1 MRPSGCP
8 TKRPW
13 RTPAPCTAQRAST
26 AVDGVAMPK
35 VGSSVLLREIAAQSC
50 TDFAQRDRFRREAIA
65 LIAHED
71 LIDPAYSYRIVPLD
85 EPPRDCLHVG
95 GEVLHAMRLVPDSG
109 ELTAVAA
116 AVCTLGVPLERRT
129 TELFAE
135 RRPSLALALDTV
147 GNELLFALSRRLQD
161 RILAE
166 ARKLQL
172 SAAGEL
178 RAGDP
183 GLPLAAQ
190 AAVLGLRGGGPPDV
204 TRGARPRARRL
215 AAADTIDVTVSRS
228 QLLSPLKSTSMILG
242 IGIDLPPALWS
253 RSAACPWSSKGR
265 VAGR

>member
-1 MRPSGCP
+1 
-8 TKRPW
+8 
-13 RTPAPCTAQRAST
+13 
-26 AVDGVAMPK
+26 MPK
-35 VGSSVLLREIAAQSC
+35 VGSSVLLREITAQSC
-50 TDFAQRDRFRREAIA
+50 SDFAQRDRFRREAIA

-85 EPPRDCLHVG
+85 ESPRDCLHVG

-116 AVCTLGVPLERRT
+116 AVCTLGLPLERRT

-135 RRPSLALALDTV
+135 RRTSLALALDTV

-190 AAVLGLRGGGPPDV
+190 AAVL
-204 TRGARPRARRL
+204 RL
-215 AAADTIDVTVSRS
+215 AAADAIDVTMSSS
-228 QLLSPLKSTSMILG
+228 QLLSPLKSISMILG

-253 RSAACPWSSKGR
+253 RCDACPSSSKCRIAGR
-265 VAGR
+265 VAASADS